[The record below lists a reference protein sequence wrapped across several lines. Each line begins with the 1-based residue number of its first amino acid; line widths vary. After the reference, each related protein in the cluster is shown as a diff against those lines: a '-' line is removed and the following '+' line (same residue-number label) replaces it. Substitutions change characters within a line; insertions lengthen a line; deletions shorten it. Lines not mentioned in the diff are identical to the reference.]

1 MSRPRRS
8 ESPYSRRILCS
19 ALPLAQKATRNL
31 GEGMADLDLER
42 IIADLRERRD
52 KVALQM
58 EDALSSSGERAN
70 DKKEQ
75 EGTPP
80 AEGKDGEPG
89 R

>member
-1 MSRPRRS
+1 
-8 ESPYSRRILCS
+8 
-19 ALPLAQKATRNL
+19 
-31 GEGMADLDLER
+31 MADLDLER
-42 IIADLRERRD
+42 IIADLRERRE
-52 KVALQM
+52 KVARQM